1 MAFALAAA
9 TPPPHQPPG
18 AMTIACV
25 VFIGCMLL
33 FSIGC
38 AIRFRRME
46 LRSLRRCPS
55 CSHDAVRALEP
66 AEGGDPIHVEVQIEC
81 GACGAR
87 RRVKTTRADLR
98 AFDQRLERHRRAIG
112 SSEEGMHRARERR
125 DCDAF
130 ARALREEIMGAD
142 DFLERARAE
151 GRRSLPG

>member
-9 TPPPHQPPG
+9 APPPHQPPG

-38 AIRFRRME
+38 AIRFRRLE

-66 AEGGDPIHVEVQIEC
+66 DRVLLLPDGDEDLWSDDY
-81 GACGAR
+81 
-87 RRVKTTRADLR
+87 ADLV
-98 AFDQRLERHRRAIG
+98 
-112 SSEEGMHRARERR
+112 
-125 DCDAF
+125 
-130 ARALREEIMGAD
+130 
-142 DFLERARAE
+142 
-151 GRRSLPG
+151 SLA